1 MPPQKRI
8 SALLDLSLASIRGLV
23 CEEALRVARVA
34 VTSFVYDELEQS
46 VRILTQFCHAIAIAM
61 LIEVFSILSRTMAS
75 PKQRSKPRTRP
86 KKRNRRRSK
95 S

>member
-46 VRILTQFCHAIAIAM
+46 VRILTQFCHAIVIAM
-61 LIEVFSILSRTMAS
+61 LIGVFSILSRIMAS
-75 PKQRSKPRTRP
+75 LKQRSKPRTRP

>member
-1 MPPQKRI
+1 MTHDTRGKMPPQKRI

-46 VRILTQFCHAIAIAM
+46 VRILTQFCHAIVNAM
-61 LIEVFSILSRTMAS
+61 LIGVFLI
-75 PKQRSKPRTRP
+75 
-86 KKRNRRRSK
+86 
-95 S
+95 

>member
-46 VRILTQFCHAIAIAM
+46 VRNTVLLCHCKCYVNRSFLN
-61 LIEVFSILSRTMAS
+61 LIQNYGLSEAEIEA
-75 PKQRSKPRTRP
+75 KNEA
-86 KKRNRRRSK
+86 KKEEQEAK
-95 S
+95 

>member
-46 VRILTQFCHAIAIAM
+46 VSNS
-61 LIEVFSILSRTMAS
+61 VLSCYCTCYVDRM
-75 PKQRSKPRTRP
+75 
-86 KKRNRRRSK
+86 
-95 S
+95 